1 MEDNLK
7 IWKIEYLSSK
17 WSDFPQILNTSS
29 WDQAIVKKGFNEDNI
44 QMKMTFK
51 WRRPLM
57 EADLKIW
64 EIEYLSNHWSDL
76 PQILNI
82 SSWDQIEFTKGLNED
97 DLQWKMTYNGRWP
110 KIKKK

>member
-44 QMKMTFK
+44 QMKMTF
-51 WRRPLM
+51 
-57 EADLKIW
+57 
-64 EIEYLSNHWSDL
+64 
-76 PQILNI
+76 
-82 SSWDQIEFTKGLNED
+82 
-97 DLQWKMTYNGRWP
+97 
-110 KIKKK
+110 